1 MTHPVVADVTV
12 RNDIADLS
20 AVVPLLARVYPNGRA
35 DVNHFHAAGGMACV
49 ISTLLDAGLMHD
61 DVRTVAGR
69 GLRRYGT
76 EPRLDW
82 AHISDL
88 ARKASSQ

>member
-1 MTHPVVADVTV
+1 MTHPVVADVTA
-12 RNDIADLS
+12 RNYIADLS

-49 ISTLLDAGLMHD
+49 INTLLDAGLMHD

-69 GLRRYGT
+69 GLRRYRT